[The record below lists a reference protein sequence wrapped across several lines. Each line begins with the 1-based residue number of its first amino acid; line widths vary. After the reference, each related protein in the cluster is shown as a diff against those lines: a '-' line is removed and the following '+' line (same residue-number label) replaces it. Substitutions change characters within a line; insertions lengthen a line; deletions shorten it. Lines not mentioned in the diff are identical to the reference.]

1 MEDMADECGY
11 IHDVSSQ
18 RFEDIP
24 GNQWKCSR
32 PATGA
37 DHCVFHAD
45 PDIVSDQTVRE
56 SFLDAVATEE
66 GPVRLIGAKLDS
78 LSVDYAILDGPSN
91 HPIDLRET
99 VIKGALSA
107 RYVTVKRPLR
117 LDGAQLE
124 GLVDFED
131 ATFSRRVDFG
141 DAVFDSRVS
150 FRLVDFESWLDLRD
164 ADFHEPAYMRLAV
177 FRRGIY
183 GVGVTFYAAAD
194 FLNTR
199 FEDVGNFYRASF
211 HSGAIFDS
219 SIFAGGNAQFLEAEI
234 DAPVVELDSATGS
247 PRSEHEYHEGVA
259 LSMDGVTCERDLR
272 LTGATLAGDV
282 VFTGSEL
289 GRDLKCSDLSTT
301 HPIVV
306 NCSGTAVVTGEIGGS
321 DGRVTY
327 DLTDATVGEVDIT
340 DGASF
345 DVFRFDE
352 TTFSG
357 FDFGA
362 YKKELSARDWRLHD
376 TGTDYAP
383 TRLEN
388 LYLRAKNG
396 ASEIGET
403 RASAEFF
410 IYEMIYRRR
419 NHRQLTLNG
428 SGVRERLQ
436 AASKWASNAALQ
448 FSCGYGERPFRPVV
462 FSVVLVVAFAIVYSL
477 LGAPVVYS
485 GFLRYLTFSIEGFV
499 SLVLGLPNVT
509 SPVLGFVVAMEGFLG
524 GFIIALFVFTLTRS
538 ISR

>member
-1 MEDMADECGY
+1 MAGLCGY
-11 IHDVSSQ
+11 THDVSSE

-24 GNQWKCSR
+24 GDQWECSR
-32 PATGA
+32 PATGG
-37 DHCVFHAD
+37 DRCVFHAD
-45 PDIVSDQTVRE
+45 SDTVSDERVRE

-66 GPVRLIGAKLDS
+66 GPVRLIGARLGS

-99 VIKGALSA
+99 VIGGGLSA

-117 LDGAQLE
+117 LDGARLE

-141 DAVFDSRVS
+141 ESVFSGRVS
-150 FRLVDFESWLDLRD
+150 FRLVDFESWLDLHD

-183 GVGVTFYAAAD
+183 GVDVTFHAAAD

-211 HSGAIFDS
+211 HSGVIFDS

-234 DAPVVELDSATGS
+234 DAPAVKLDSATGS
-247 PRSEHEYHEGVA
+247 PRSEREYREDVA

-272 LTGATLAGDV
+272 LAGATLAGDV
-282 VFTGSEL
+282 VFTDSEL
-289 GRDLKCSDLSTT
+289 GRDLKCGDLSTT
-301 HPIVV
+301 GSTVV

-327 DLTDATVGEVDIT
+327 DLTDATLGEVDIT
-340 DGASF
+340 DDASF
-345 DVFRFDE
+345 DVFRFEE

-362 YKKELSARDWRLHD
+362 YKQELAARDWRLHD
-376 TGTDYAP
+376 KDTDYSP
-383 TRLEN
+383 TSLEN

-396 ASEIGET
+396 ANEIGET

-419 NHRQLTLNG
+419 NHRHLALTG
-428 SGVRERLQ
+428 SGVRERLR
-436 AASKWASNAALQ
+436 AASKWVSNAALQ
-448 FSCGYGERPFRPVV
+448 LSCGYGERPFRPVV
-462 FSVVLVVAFAIVYSL
+462 FSLVLVVAFAGVYAL
-477 LGAPVVYS
+477 LHAPVVYP
-485 GFLRYLTFSIEGFV
+485 GFLGYLTFSVEGFV
-499 SLVLGLPNVT
+499 SLVLGLPDVN
-509 SPVLGFVVAMEGFLG
+509 SPLLSLVVAVEGFLG
-524 GFIIALFVFTLTRS
+524 GFVVALFVFTLTRS